1 MILISHFTKHTQAN
15 IILKR
20 TRHPRKEL
28 QEKRDNLWRG
38 EHFQTWH
45 LIGNRISQQVTEGH
59 KKPYQNN
66 GEKSS
71 EKQKGLNRYLKKELT
86 ND

>member
-15 IILKR
+15 DYIILKT

-28 QEKRDNLWRG
+28 REKRDNLWRG

-45 LIGNRISQQVTEGH
+45 LIGNRICQQVTEGH
-59 KKPYQNN
+59 KEAQP
-66 GEKSS
+66 E
-71 EKQKGLNRYLKKELT
+71 QKGEIKQETIRAK
-86 ND
+86 